1 MDSDNKHN
9 KNNVRKKESV
19 THKQSLGFSSDVI
32 TVVNG
37 GYSGGMK
44 AFTAMRLHGGIPR
57 NKTFF

>member
-9 KNNVRKKESV
+9 KKDVRKNENL

-37 GYSGGMK
+37 GYSAGMK
-44 AFTAMRLHGGIPR
+44 AFTAMRLIGGVSR
-57 NKTFF
+57 RKK